1 MRQHTCGGGWRCTC
15 SSMISRSVGSSMPV
29 LEAPTL
35 RSFLIATTA
44 FVSSLMALATTRC
57 AASTGV
63 RDRLTHV
70 ATLSA
75 ANASH
80 TPSDATISA
89 PPSMRLSNA

>member
-44 FVSSLMALATTRC
+44 FVSSLMALATTPN
-57 AASTGV
+57 V
-63 RDRLTHV
+63 
-70 ATLSA
+70 
-75 ANASH
+75 
-80 TPSDATISA
+80 PSPSL
-89 PPSMRLSNA
+89 PPSSSLSFL